1 MKGINGGME
10 GGEGVRYEAWC
21 VHQLTTAA
29 VWNADRS
36 SWKLRSATHEK
47 PQKNCASINM
57 SPLAEKSPIQLFMP
71 VLPSGVSRIWWGRT
85 KQGFHPNSSLLY
97 SYSRLPGPF
106 TSPLFLSS
114 FSLPLPATKR
124 SVIQLALQ
132 TLQRIL
138 RCSPSPNS
146 IAVLF

>member
-85 KQGFHPNSSLLY
+85 KQVVSSQFLL
-97 SYSRLPGPF
+97 
-106 TSPLFLSS
+106 TLFLLPLTRPIHFSS
-114 FSLPLPATKR
+114 FSFLFFPSTPRHEAVRNPAG
-124 SVIQLALQ
+124 AAN
-132 TLQRIL
+132 
-138 RCSPSPNS
+138 SPADSEVQSQPQ
-146 IAVLF
+146 